1 MCHDPEMVKFALRE
15 GLRGQETEELAVKL
29 MAGPELHAS
38 LEESEAFKE
47 LRQVLNRMLV
57 ERINTLQNEAIEASK
72 ADPSALQRYREL
84 QTRKLELEALA
95 RAG

>member
-1 MCHDPEMVKFALRE
+1 LRK
-15 GLRGQETEELAVKL
+15 V
-29 MAGPELHAS
+29 
-38 LEESEAFKE
+38 EAFKE
-47 LRQVLNRMLV
+47 LRHLLNRMLV
-57 ERINTLQNEAIEASK
+57 ERLNTLENEAIEASK